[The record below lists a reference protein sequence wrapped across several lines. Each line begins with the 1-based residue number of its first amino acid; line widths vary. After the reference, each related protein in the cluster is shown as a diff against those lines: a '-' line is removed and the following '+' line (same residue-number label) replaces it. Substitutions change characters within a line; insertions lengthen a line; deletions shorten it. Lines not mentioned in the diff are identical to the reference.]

1 MPIDVKYASS
11 TRDMDAQNQD
21 LASLDRLVAPAGAPK
36 MYTELAS
43 WWPLLSSPGDYV
55 EEAAIYRKALVE
67 ACERPPHTL
76 LELGSGGGNNASH
89 LKSHFQ
95 MVLVDLSPGML
106 AVSRRLNP
114 ECEHVEGDMRT
125 VRLGRQFDCVF
136 VHDAIVYMTTE
147 ADLRKAIETA
157 FVHCR
162 PGGAALFA
170 PDHIKETF
178 RSSTDSG
185 GHDGERESLRYLE
198 WTWDPDPTDTTYVVD
213 YACLLRG
220 SDGSVRVVHDRHT
233 EGLFCRADWLRL
245 LSRVGFRPSAVP
257 FEHSEIEPGTC
268 EIFIAR
274 RPSNGLFTE
283 DSDA

>member
-1 MPIDVKYASS
+1 
-11 TRDMDAQNQD
+11 MDTQNQD
-21 LASLDRLVAPAGAPK
+21 PTSPDRLVTATEAPK

-43 WWPLLSSPGDYV
+43 WWSLLSPPGDYA
-55 EEAAIYRKALVE
+55 EEAAFYLKALIE
-67 ACERPPHTL
+67 ACERSPQTL

-89 LKSHFQ
+89 LKSRFQ

-170 PDHIKETF
+170 PDHIKEN
-178 RSSTDSG
+178 
-185 GHDGERESLRYLE
+185 
-198 WTWDPDPTDTTYVVD
+198 
-213 YACLLRG
+213 
-220 SDGSVRVVHDRHT
+220 
-233 EGLFCRADWLRL
+233 
-245 LSRVGFRPSAVP
+245 FRPSTLVAMTASAKACATLSGLLGDVQGGSVARP
-257 FEHSEIEPGTC
+257 R
-268 EIFIAR
+268 R
-274 RPSNGLFTE
+274 RPRDYPRHQSAPHTWPYRTGGAGSLPRGATRTGACYE
-283 DSDA
+283 HVSQYHSKTCTV